1 MKAEVLVFAA
11 HPDDAELACSGTI
24 LRMVAQGKKVVIVDL
39 TRGEMGTRGT
49 AATRKAEANAST
61 KILGLADRWQLNL
74 PDTTFGN
81 SREEQHLLIQAIR
94 HFKPEIV
101 LANAFQD
108 RHPDHGRAAK
118 LAEDACFY
126 SGLPKIETSYNGEA
140 QEAWRPNLV
149 LHYIQ
154 SDFMVP
160 HLVVDITDFWE
171 TKQKAVRSFK
181 TQFFDPDS
189 MEPETFISTPRFLK
203 FLESR
208 AREFGHLIHVEMGE
222 GFTSRRPIGVSD
234 LSGIF

>member
-171 TKQKAVRSFK
+171 SKQKAVRSFK

-208 AREFGHLIHVEMGE
+208 AREFGHQINVEYGE
-222 GFTSRRPIGVSD
+222 GFVCRRPIGVSD

>member
-24 LRMVAQGKKVVIVDL
+24 LRLVAQGKKVVIVDL

-126 SGLPKIETSYNGEA
+126 SGLPKIETSYNGEE

-154 SDFMVP
+154 SDYIVP

-181 TQFFDPDS
+181 TQFFDPES
-189 MEPETFISTPRFLK
+189 MEPETFISTPRFLL
-203 FLESR
+203 F
-208 AREFGHLIHVEMGE
+208 VEGRL
-222 GFTSRRPIGVSD
+222 G
-234 LSGIF
+234 

>member
-49 AATRKAEANAST
+49 VATRKEEAIAST

-81 SREEQHLLIQAIR
+81 TREEQHLLIQAIR

-101 LANAFQD
+101 LANSFQD

-118 LAEDACFY
+118 LAEDACFF
-126 SGLPKIETSYNGEA
+126 SGLPKVETSFNGVT

-154 SDFMVP
+154 SDYIVP
-160 HLVVDITDFWE
+160 HLVVDISDFWE

-181 TQFFDPDS
+181 TQFFDPES
-189 MEPETFISTPRFLK
+189 REPETFISTPRFLK

-208 AREFGHLIHVEMGE
+208 AREFGHHINVEYGE
-222 GFTSRRPIGVSD
+222 GFVCRRPIAVKD
-234 LSGIF
+234 LFSIG